1 MRGKIRGGTILM
13 SAVLVLVL
21 GMIPMRAGAARL
33 NRTSLILLRGQTSVL
48 RLKKYPK
55 KKKRFVWRKTG
66 KAVKII
72 RKKRSAVRIKAAKPG
87 TSVVKIRSGKKTLKC
102 KVTVI
107 GKNAEVKL
115 GKGSGSTLELGA
127 RVAEATSSNPKV
139 VRAIK
144 QGTSVKLKALRGG
157 TAKIMIIVAGGRVV
171 KLEITVPGKDD
182 KNPAEKETETPD
194 TEPAVEKTE
203 TPGTEPSVTEPETP
217 DTEPETPSTGV
228 AMITDRPRLRIGCYH
243 YCNSDQHDYANFYP
257 RFIAPVLSIEE
268 ANIWIDDLNEE
279 QKTAVEDNIN
289 LSNYSDE
296 YKAKLLAVLHR
307 KVVYDNNLK
316 LELDTEF
323 DDEFDTHY
331 HSENGFACT
340 ASSSSDRNIYVYGEW
355 TQIPEDEYEEW
366 KKENIR

>member
-1 MRGKIRGGTILM
+1 M
-13 SAVLVLVL
+13 SAVLVLIL
-21 GMIPMRAGAARL
+21 GMTPMRAGAARL

-194 TEPAVEKTE
+194 TEPAVEKPE

-228 AMITDRPRLRIGCYH
+228 AMITDRRTVRIGSLYH
-243 YCNSDQHDYANFYP
+243 CNSDKHTYANYFP
-257 RFIAPVLSIEE
+257 AFIAPSKSAAEAIAWIEDRKE
-268 ANIWIDDLNEE
+268 EEKDFIE
-279 QKTAVEDNIN
+279 QKICE
-289 LSNYSDE
+289 SCYSDE
-296 YKAKLLAVLHR
+296 YKEKLLNILHG
-307 KVVYDNNLK
+307 KVELTDELK
-316 LELDTEF
+316 EALDSEF
-323 DDEFDTHY
+323 MEIFSSHFYSASGAGFD
-331 HSENGFACT
+331 CT
-340 ASSSSDRNIYVYGEW
+340 ASSSNPTISFYGPWEM
-355 TQIPEDEYEEW
+355 IEEDKYEEW
-366 KKENIR
+366 KKLNKL

>member
-228 AMITDRPRLRIGCYH
+228 AMITDRPRLYIGCYY
-243 YCNSDQHDYANFYP
+243 YCNSKDHDYANFYP
-257 RFIAPVLSIEE
+257 RFIAPALSVEE
-268 ANIWIDDLNEE
+268 ANTWIDDLNEE
-279 QKTAVEDNIN
+279 QKTAVEENIN
-289 LSNYSDE
+289 ASNYSDE

-307 KVVYDNNLK
+307 EVTYDDARK
-316 LELDTEF
+316 AELREQF
-323 DDEFDTHY
+323 FDEFEVHMYPQGT
-331 HSENGFACT
+331 CR
-340 ASSSSDRNIYVYGEW
+340 ASSSSDRSIYVYGEW